1 MSKKA
6 SLPEVQKGA
15 TSGAGN
21 GEIRQLPVPLSPFL
35 GREADIAQ
43 VLCLLDDP
51 AVRLLSLTGPGGVG
65 KTRLAIEVAEEARH
79 AFADGVIFV
88 PLAAVRDPELVLPA
102 IAQAVGVRETA
113 GDQLSAL
120 VHAAMANREMLLLLD
135 NFEHVIPAAPVV
147 ARLLSHCPKVTVL
160 STSRE
165 RLHLSGEHEYPVAP
179 LQVVETSAKPSLDE
193 IAGSDAILLFVSRA
207 QSVKPEFTLTENNG
221 SAIADICRRLDGL
234 PLAIELAAARIK
246 VLPPAALRARLE
258 HALPILTD
266 GSRDLPAH
274 QQTMRTTIAWS
285 YDLLSLAERLFF
297 QHLAVFVGGFTLKA
311 FETVCG
317 DLASPELDALTAL
330 TSLVDK
336 SLVRVV
342 EVPDG
347 TARYLLLETVREF
360 ALERLRDQGSEFD
373 ARAAHAVYFRD
384 LAERLEAEMYGPAM
398 HRCLDRF
405 DEEMANMR
413 SALTFFAEAADA
425 GSELR
430 LAGMMAEFWDYRG
443 FIPEGIDR
451 LSGAIARGRD
461 APPRPR
467 AKALFELALLYSM
480 VGDTARAD
488 EVSAESLPVAREDG
502 DRYRL
507 AMALYVRAECLRKGG
522 SDRWDEVIELLEEA
536 VAHAGCFDP
545 PPPIWGP
552 ALGELGRVLT
562 RRGERQRGTA
572 LIHEAVEVQRSM
584 GQRFGAGLQL
594 ATLARLDREA
604 GNLTQAAVRYGESL
618 RLFSEDGVDLH
629 IAGSVAGLARL
640 AAARGWAEHAALL
653 LGAVDAVAERTGA
666 TAQLAGEEDLEWIR
680 ETANGALGAERF
692 TAAIVTGRQLPFAA
706 AVAAALALAETLA
719 QDADLP
725 AAIPS
730 PVLLPFNVPPTP
742 ARFGLTPREQE
753 VLGLLIKGKSNPE
766 IAKQL
771 FISPR
776 TATTHVTNILAKFG
790 VETRAAAVAFAF
802 QHNLV

>member
-1 MSKKA
+1 M
-6 SLPEVQKGA
+6 LP
-15 TSGAGN
+15 T
-21 GEIRQLPVPLSPFL
+21 
-35 GREADIAQ
+35 
-43 VLCLLDDP
+43 
-51 AVRLLSLTGPGGVG
+51 
-65 KTRLAIEVAEEARH
+65 
-79 AFADGVIFV
+79 
-88 PLAAVRDPELVLPA
+88 

-120 VHAAMANREMLLLLD
+120 VRAAIANREMLLLLD
-135 NFEHVIPAAPVV
+135 NFEHVISAAPVV
-147 ARLLSHCPKVTVL
+147 AGLLSGCPNVTAL
-160 STSRE
+160 ATSRE
-165 RLHLSGEHEYPVAP
+165 RLHITGEVEFPVAP
-179 LQVVETSAKPSLDE
+179 LHVVEISTTPSLDE
-193 IAGSDAILLFVSRA
+193 LARSDAIRLFVART
-207 QSVKPEFTLTENNG
+207 QSVKPEFTLTEDNG
-221 SAIADICRRLDGL
+221 PAIADICRRLDGL

-246 VLPPAALRARLE
+246 VLPPATLRARLE
-258 HALPILTD
+258 HALPILTG
-266 GSRDLPAH
+266 GSHDLPER
-274 QQTMRTTIAWS
+274 QQTMRSTIAWS
-285 YDLLSLAERLFF
+285 YDLLSPAERRFF
-297 QHLAVFVGGFTLKA
+297 RRMAIFVGGFTLEA
-311 FETVCG
+311 FEAVCG

-342 EVPDG
+342 EVPAG
-347 TARYLLLETVREF
+347 TPRYLLLETVREF
-360 ALERLRDQGSEFD
+360 ALERLRDRGSELD

-413 SALTFFAEAADA
+413 YALTFFAEVADA
-425 GSELR
+425 ASELR
-430 LAGMMAEFWDYRG
+430 LAAMMAEFWDYRG
-443 FIPEGIDR
+443 YIPEGIDR

-461 APPRPR
+461 VPSRPR

-480 VGDTARAD
+480 IGDTARAD
-488 EVSAESLPVAREDG
+488 EVSAQSLPVAREDG

-522 SDRWDEVIELLEEA
+522 GDRWDEVIDLLEEA
-536 VAHAGCFDP
+536 VAHARRFDP

-552 ALGELGRVLT
+552 ALGELGRALA
-562 RRGERQRGTA
+562 RRGERQRGMA
-572 LIHEAVEVQRSM
+572 LLHEAVEVQRSI

-604 GNLTQAAVRYGESL
+604 GNLTQAAAHYGESL

-640 AAARGWAEHAALL
+640 AAASGWAEQAALL

-692 TAAIVTGRQLPFAA
+692 TAAIVTGRQLPLPA
-706 AVAAALALAETLA
+706 AVATALTLAETFS
-719 QDADLP
+719 QDADPP

-730 PVLLPFNVPPTP
+730 PVLLPVNVPPPP

-802 QHNLV
+802 QRNLV